1 MIRATL
7 AIAVALLW
15 STAAAKWNRALL
27 ALLASVV
34 VALALGES
42 PEPAKLRI
50 TTWNLEWFPNGSAH
64 DATPEVQAQR
74 IAAAADVLRAINPDI
89 ILLQEVRDY
98 EACARLGEAIAPGI
112 YHVAICSAFK
122 EPFQS
127 GLGKQQ
133 VAILSKYQAQ
143 AAWAERWK
151 SISGVDPPRGFAFA
165 WFKIGSQDIGIYSVH
180 LKSNLITHGNR
191 EAETAK
197 NIRKREIAITQL
209 LTHVHDV
216 IGTIMPTI
224 KGAVIGGD
232 FNTNHDQE
240 MFAAERTLDS
250 LGNAGYENGFEGLAL
265 TQRVTHPGTHGFPD
279 AAFDFIF
286 AKGLT
291 GSQPTITQTN
301 ASDHWPVT
309 RNFRLY

>member
-1 MIRATL
+1 MRRATF
-7 AIAVALLW
+7 
-15 STAAAKWNRALL
+15 TNRASF
-27 ALLASVV
+27 ALVASFI
-34 VALALGES
+34 AASFGES
-42 PEPAKLRI
+42 PEPTKVRI

-74 IAAAADVLRAINPDI
+74 IGAAADVLRPINADI
-89 ILLQEVRDY
+89 ILLQELRDY
-98 EACARLGEAIAPGI
+98 EACARLGEAIAPGM

-143 AAWAERWK
+143 AAWSEPWK
-151 SISGVDPPRGFAFA
+151 SMNGVDPPRGFAFA
-165 WFKIGSQDIGIYSVH
+165 WFKIGSDDIGVYSVH
-180 LKSNLITHGNR
+180 LKSNLITHGDR

-197 NIRKREIAITQL
+197 NIRKREVAIAQL
-209 LTHVHDV
+209 LTHVREV
-216 IGTIMPTI
+216 IGSTMPSN
-224 KGAVIGGD
+224 KGVVIGGD

-250 LGNAGYENGFEGLAL
+250 LADAGYQNGFEGLPL
-265 TQRVTHPGTHGFPD
+265 SGRVTHPGTHGFPD
-279 AAFDFIF
+279 ATFDFIF
-286 AKGLT
+286 ARGLT
-291 GSQPTITQTN
+291 VLQPTVTHSN

-309 RNFRLY
+309 RSLLLH